1 MPKAKSEAEKRL
13 EEQRKAQAET
23 VAELDKRQA
32 DVKPTPTQDEND
44 RAKLG
49 VLDVDAKEPDGSPE
63 QPSDAPPAFEPSA
76 PELVVSTPPGTDI
89 DSCCDVSKVPSV
101 AINVAVTSAG
111 YTSGG
116 E

>member
-13 EEQRKAQAET
+13 EEQRKAQAEA

-63 QPSDAPPAFEPSA
+63 QPSDAPPASPAATRAAA
-76 PELVVSTPPGTDI
+76 P
-89 DSCCDVSKVPSV
+89 
-101 AINVAVTSAG
+101 TSDAAAS
-111 YTSGG
+111 YKTRDAAKKD
-116 E
+116 